1 MTPEQIAEIERI
13 IAIFQSWA
21 DALGARADQAFAL
34 GSGIDDSYSERLSA
48 ELEGAVAGLKELLP
62 SSVSPGEG
70 LPVIKWPL
78 LGIPDRGM
86 VSPGGWSADHLARGG
101 GEALDLAV
109 WTGTPVCSKIT
120 GTITQAGWLGDA
132 GNAVTTES
140 VIDGKPYLSRE
151 CHLSEISVSV
161 GQYVVAGQEI
171 GLSGNTGY
179 VAPHLPPLDPHLHTL
194 LEKASVRVRLEDVYF
209 GGG

>member
-1 MTPEQIAEIERI
+1 MDKVVIEN
-13 IAIFQSWA
+13 
-21 DALGARADQAFAL
+21 ALGVAW
-34 GSGIDDSYSERLSA
+34 GIAQL
-48 ELEGAVAGLKELLP
+48 LKGLKSEYGQQLEDAVVAIKQQTLDAP
-62 SSVSPGEG
+62 STTA
-70 LPVIKWPL
+70 VIKWPL

-132 GNAVTTES
+132 GNAVTTEA

-171 GLSGNTGY
+171 GLSGNTGKS
-179 VAPHLPPLDPHLHTL
+179 DGPHLHTL
-194 LEKASVRVRLEDVYF
+194 LEIDTSRVRLEDFFF